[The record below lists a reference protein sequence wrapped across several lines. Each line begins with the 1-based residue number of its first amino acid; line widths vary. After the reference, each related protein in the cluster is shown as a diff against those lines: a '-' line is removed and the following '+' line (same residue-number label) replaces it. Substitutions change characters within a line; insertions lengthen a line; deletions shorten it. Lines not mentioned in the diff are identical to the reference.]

1 MKKKICLMILSFLVL
16 ISFCSCSNTDKI
28 QSNQNSTEQST
39 NSDNS
44 YKSQMDI
51 AMKHINNPKKLAKV
65 NSTDITQ
72 VDIDLYSIGGDSN
85 TIDDVIEYYIVAD
98 YAEKNSLKLD
108 DWSQDLYDSVYNE
121 MVDDSELTEEYCL
134 NNYGISKNEVIKY
147 AQKRIYQIGMKHAF
161 SSMVTNEVSN
171 GDTPK
176 KHPELKTAYEKFE
189 KEKLKNGAKAWEEIE
204 QAYYE
209 MIAKDYNIVIY

>member
-1 MKKKICLMILSFLVL
+1 MKNKICLMILSFLVL

-161 SSMVTNEVSN
+161 SSMITNEVSN

-209 MIAKDYNIVIY
+209 MIAKDYNIVVY